1 MRRRDPVY
9 DLGIPVGQVR
19 ADPNQF
25 DVDGGGPR
33 LPLAVARV
41 REEEPF
47 DARDL
52 VGELAQR
59 RGWLVPA
66 YGLPPANDDQ
76 LVIRMLV
83 RISQT
88 RELVDRLADDFR
100 DSIKHLRERGAVK
113 VTKHHVHSGHGY

>member
-1 MRRRDPVY
+1 MDALEVVE
-9 DLGIPVGQVR
+9 G
-19 ADPNQF
+19 A
-25 DVDGGGPR
+25 PR
-33 LPLAVARV
+33 LPLAIAKV

-76 LVIRMLV
+76 LIIRMLV
-83 RISQT
+83 KMNQT
-88 RELVDRLADDFR
+88 RELVDRLVGDFH
-100 DSIKHLRERGAVK
+100 DSIKHLRERGAVN
-113 VTKHHVHSGHGY
+113 VTRHHVHSGHGY